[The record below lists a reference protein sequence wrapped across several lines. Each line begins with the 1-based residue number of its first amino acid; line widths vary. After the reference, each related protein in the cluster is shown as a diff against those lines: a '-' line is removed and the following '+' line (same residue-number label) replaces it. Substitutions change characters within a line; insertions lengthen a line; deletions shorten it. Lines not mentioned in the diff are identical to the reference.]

1 MSQPPIFIS
10 WRLLMK
16 FNPFASYPRAAST
29 TNLDISKFTN
39 PQFDNS
45 KSKKPAF
52 FKGHEYI
59 VIWYG
64 KIKNKSQHRHA
75 QKLVEVM
82 FANITALEKGKYQD
96 SGYQITISLPLEI
109 IPSIPIGSIWING
122 CCSGRY
128 DMESMHLNL
137 TLNKNYK
144 YQVNYDK
151 TKNGEGQYAFDPVL
165 YPVSNIIND
174 GNSLIVAEQADDQG
188 VVHRIIIH
196 PLQFFNA
203 LYGASKEIN
212 RILLTYLWGEGENP
226 SDSTVSK
233 LLYLNYVNPSCP
245 DAVFL
250 SEKFTKGDAVFLY
263 HLKNSDCTK
272 KIVKA
277 LNSRVLANLQAKR
290 YSYLKVEPYHKQPI
304 EMIIKAVQLSDDSWL
319 CTQINAIS
327 MPEGDPVYYDIANSF
342 STITDQSLAKSC
354 QTVKPIYQNLETD
367 DLVVEAEFG
376 PDSQNTA
383 ILREKVQSIGKAR
396 EVAKNQNIDIVKA
409 LNIGKVI
416 PITVPELESYATGI
430 QVGTGGHIGRL
441 QAVIDLES
449 GLKSDTLESSS
460 ANQQLAE
467 LLNHAKSLRS
477 LTKIDSYTFSEGFR
491 EDILATMT
499 YGNLYSVYPQTILI
513 LRLKDNSKTY
523 FIIDC
528 EPINKYSS
536 SGLIFNVDD
545 EQWFLSDN
553 NRLGLRHMVYQV
565 LGNRGTLS
573 KTMLKNLES
582 NVATFNH
589 VKAVSSNWVRNGIQN
604 LSASKY

>member
-1 MSQPPIFIS
+1 
-10 WRLLMK
+10 MK
-16 FNPFASYPRAAST
+16 FNPFAGCPRTTST

-39 PQFDNS
+39 PQLDNP

-52 FKGHEYI
+52 FKDHEYI

-109 IPSIPIGSIWING
+109 IPSIPIGSIWANG
-122 CCSGRY
+122 CCIGRY
-128 DMESMHLNL
+128 DLENMGV
-137 TLNKNYK
+137 TLKKNYK
-144 YQVNYDK
+144 YQVNYAQ
-151 TKNGEGQYAFDPVL
+151 TKNGESQYAFDPAL

-226 SDSTVSK
+226 SDSTISQ
-233 LLYLNYVNPSCP
+233 LLHLNYINRSCP

-263 HLKNSDCTK
+263 HLRNSDFTK
-272 KIVKA
+272 KVVKA

-327 MPEGDPVYYDIANSF
+327 MPEGKLVYYDIANSF
-342 STITDQSLAKSC
+342 STLADQGSAKSF
-354 QTVKPIYQNLETD
+354 QTIKPIYQNLETD
-367 DLVVEAEFG
+367 DLVVEAELG
-376 PDSQNTA
+376 PNNQNTA

-416 PITVPELESYATGI
+416 PITAPELESYATGI

-467 LLNHAKSLRS
+467 LLNDAKSLRG
-477 LTKIDSYTFSEGFR
+477 LTKIDSYTFNEGFQG
-491 EDILATMT
+491 ETLATMT
-499 YGNLYSVYPQTILI
+499 YGNLHSVYPKTILV
-513 LRLKDNSKTY
+513 LRVKTNSKNY

-528 EPINKYSS
+528 EPTDKYSS

-553 NRLGLRHMVYQV
+553 NPLGLRHLVYQV

-573 KTMLKNLES
+573 KTMFKNLES

-589 VKAVSSNWVRNGIQN
+589 VKAASSNWIRNGINN
-604 LSASKY
+604 LT